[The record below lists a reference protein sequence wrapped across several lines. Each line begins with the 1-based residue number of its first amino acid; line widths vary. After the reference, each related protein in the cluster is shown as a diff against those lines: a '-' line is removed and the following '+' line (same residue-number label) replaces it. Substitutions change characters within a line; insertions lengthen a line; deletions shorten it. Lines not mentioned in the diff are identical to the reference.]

1 MLHNKIYQNYFF
13 EIIKTF
19 ITIVIGLSLIAF
31 TVRAVNFLELIVD
44 NGYSLSTYFKYSILN
59 VFGIAPKFFP
69 LAFLISI
76 GIFLIK
82 HKNNSELIILW
93 TSGVKK
99 IVIVNLL
106 FFTSV
111 VIMMLYLVFSTY
123 LTPLALSKSRTL
135 LSQSEFN
142 SFLLTIRSQQFL
154 DTFKGL
160 TFFVDKKVDD
170 EVEGIFLHDTGQ
182 NLNNFSSNSSNQSGY
197 TTIIAEKGIVKKKGL
212 FLINGQ
218 IINFKDTNKDK
229 DIEVLKFKE
238 LNIDLER
245 LKTTVIKKLK
255 LQETPTVQLLNC
267 LIYKNNDL
275 KFCTNDTKKE
285 IIPNLIRR
293 IILPTYIPVIA
304 LICSFLLF
312 KNQVFFSRNII
323 LFLYSFTLLILI
335 ELILKYTGTNNL
347 LKFVYIISPLI
358 MTLILYPFLIFKL
371 SR

>member
-1 MLHNKIYQNYFF
+1 M
-13 EIIKTF
+13 
-19 ITIVIGLSLIAF
+19 
-31 TVRAVNFLELIVD
+31 
-44 NGYSLSTYFKYSILN
+44 
-59 VFGIAPKFFP
+59 
-69 LAFLISI
+69 
-76 GIFLIK
+76 
-82 HKNNSELIILW
+82 
-93 TSGVKK
+93 
-99 IVIVNLL
+99 
-106 FFTSV
+106 
-111 VIMMLYLVFSTY
+111 
-123 LTPLALSKSRTL
+123 
-135 LSQSEFN
+135 
-142 SFLLTIRSQQFL
+142 
-154 DTFKGL
+154 
-160 TFFVDKKVDD
+160 
-170 EVEGIFLHDTGQ
+170 HDTGQ

-335 ELILKYTGTNNL
+335 ELILKYTGTNNI
-347 LKFVYIISPLI
+347 LKFIYIISPLI

-371 SR
+371 SK